1 MNKPEHKEH
10 SKTIKSLEQ
19 KAIKGNLLSM
29 FQLYENYSTGKNVG
43 EINTELA
50 QTYLAEIAEKL
61 PSLKF
66 KVNSINLHEFRR
78 FRNLSIQFDSR
89 MTVIIGDNGAGKTSI
104 AESLAKTLSWFK
116 ENLEKSKVSGKKIIE
131 SDINSNARDYVE
143 LIGKFQFDSNN
154 KFEISL
160 ASPVPGYSGSVSSSV
175 SISKQLGDMYRTVVD
190 SNLLDLPLFAFYS
203 VERSSVKLPKESLEK
218 ALGNSIDSRFK
229 ALKDSL
235 EASTHL
241 KDFTRLYIELYNL
254 AEGEETQE
262 IKEAK
267 QSVQALEKLIEKI
280 HRGNNI
286 TEDNELAK
294 ELVFQ
299 ENILKGLL
307 GSKSIK
313 HQKLLTWVN
322 NAIETLVP
330 DVKNLK
336 VDRSTGSPRILVD
349 NFGNRV
355 NISQLSQGQKS
366 LVALTGD
373 LALRLSTL
381 NPDADLPLSAHGIVI
396 IDEIELHLH
405 PKWQQQVLLGLQK
418 TFPNIQF
425 IVTTHSPQILST
437 VDHKSIRQICFDDES
452 ELQIKTPQFQTK
464 GVTSADI
471 LARIMETNSIPENI
485 EEAIWLN
492 DFSRFLKVNDQVS
505 LDNVFRKIKTHF
517 GIQHPVVVDCESQIR
532 IAKMKTRLTKES

>member
-43 EINTELA
+43 EINKELA
-50 QTYLAEIAEKL
+50 QTYLVKIAEKL
-61 PSLKF
+61 PSFKF

-78 FRNLSIQFDSR
+78 FRSLSIQFDSH

-104 AESLAKTLSWFK
+104 AESLAKILSWFNR
-116 ENLEKSKVSGKKIIE
+116 NLVKSNVSGKKIIE
-131 SDINSNARDYVE
+131 TDINSKALNYAE
-143 LIGKFQFDSNN
+143 LTGKFQFDGDN

-160 ASPVPGYSGSVSSSV
+160 ASPVSGYSGNVSSSV
-175 SISKQLGDMYRTVVD
+175 AISKQLGDMYRTVLD
-190 SNLLDLPLFAFYS
+190 SNLLALPLFAFYS
-203 VERSSVKLPKESLEK
+203 VERSSVKLPKTSLEK
-218 ALGNSIDSRFK
+218 AQVNNTDSRFN
-229 ALKDSL
+229 ALKEGL
-235 EASTHL
+235 EASTQL
-241 KDFTRLYIELYNL
+241 EDFTRLYIELSNL

-262 IKEAK
+262 IKDVK

-280 HRGNNI
+280 HKGKNI
-286 TEDNELAK
+286 AEGNELSQ
-294 ELVFQ
+294 ELILQ
-299 ENILKGLL
+299 EKHLKGLL

-330 DVKNLK
+330 DVKGLK
-336 VDRSTGSPRILVD
+336 VDRSTGNPRILVS

-355 NISQLSQGQKS
+355 SISQLSQGQKS

-381 NPDADLPLSAHGIVI
+381 NPDMDSPLSGHGIVI

-405 PKWQQQVLLGLQK
+405 PKWQQQVLLGLQN

-425 IVTTHSPQILST
+425 IVTTHSPQVLST
-437 VDHKSIRQICFDDES
+437 VDNKCIRQICFNDES
-452 ELQIKTPQFQTK
+452 ELQITTPKFQTK

-532 IAKMKTRLTKES
+532 IARMKARLNRES